1 MKNAG
6 TYMLIAQALQ
16 FLLKL
21 RIVAISS
28 LVSSKSNTWQEKQA
42 EVTSSEESK
51 IVGKM
56 DKIKKKTKQKIK
68 QVHIGGKLVRSN
80 ACFLHE
86 GKKRKSRDAFF
97 QDFNGRGNK
106 RSQKVRL
113 TCQPFEELWW
123 ALQCYKMTPS
133 FCQRCIFRSYS
144 KGTTTRLPYSI

>member
-42 EVTSSEESK
+42 EVTSLEESK

-56 DKIKKKTKQKIK
+56 DNIKKNKTKK
-68 QVHIGGKLVRSN
+68 
-80 ACFLHE
+80 
-86 GKKRKSRDAFF
+86 
-97 QDFNGRGNK
+97 
-106 RSQKVRL
+106 
-113 TCQPFEELWW
+113 
-123 ALQCYKMTPS
+123 
-133 FCQRCIFRSYS
+133 
-144 KGTTTRLPYSI
+144 